1 MWWCV
6 QRYVAYMLN
15 VECVNFWCPS
25 LVVPCCTTVVPIF
38 VSMWTFSPSGNCCTG
53 LRGRPIV
60 CDLNKRRDVVQ
71 SEQVWYSKYSNTF
84 SDRVL
89 LCSIYRCSLVSSTH
103 FSWRSALPPFLV
115 YLTGRVL
122 LTYSWPQLSK
132 CEMMRLDL
140 IISSN
145 NNWYIDQLWQS
156 LI

>member
-6 QRYVAYMLN
+6 QGMLRI
-15 VECVNFWCPS
+15 CWMSSAVNFWCPS
-25 LVVPCCTTVVPIF
+25 LVVQLLYPYSFQCGHFPPPAIVVLDSADDQLFAIWIKGG
-38 VSMWTFSPSGNCCTG
+38 MLYNQC
-53 LRGRPIV
+53 RY
-60 CDLNKRRDVVQ
+60 D
-71 SEQVWYSKYSNTF
+71 SKYSNTFQTF

-89 LCSIYRCSLVSSTH
+89 LCFIYRCSLVSSTH
-103 FSWRSALPPFLV
+103 FSWLSALPPFLV

-132 CEMMRLDL
+132 CDMMRLDL

-145 NNWYIDQLWQS
+145 NNWYVHQLWQS